1 MHASFLLPP
10 LPEREKKKLPLHYLF
25 CKPSSCSSHGLHF
38 LHNVLRSSY
47 FLSFDNSRQ
56 SYLLYP
62 PWLGNTSQI
71 KLFVYVSVERD
82 FLFFSCNIDTISF
95 CNSLHLSIKDITEIV
110 TLLILVLKLIAKLL
124 KCIRYF
130 RSGGQTVVRSNVIG
144 GDGTTNNQ
152 MGKYQTSEC

>member
-1 MHASFLLPP
+1 MYWLGPKKKSWYCRILLVGVIHSTLWRISIEIRCAKSNAVYLEPIGGCNTLDLMASQWLPHHSDSGEGPFGVGRRGVMFMHASFLLPP

-62 PWLGNTSQI
+62 PWLGNTS
-71 KLFVYVSVERD
+71 
-82 FLFFSCNIDTISF
+82 
-95 CNSLHLSIKDITEIV
+95 
-110 TLLILVLKLIAKLL
+110 
-124 KCIRYF
+124 
-130 RSGGQTVVRSNVIG
+130 
-144 GDGTTNNQ
+144 
-152 MGKYQTSEC
+152 